1 MSEQVFFEEIPSP
14 LIPPPREGDRPVSQ
28 SQDKVSHLI
37 PSNSEGNPSPT
48 ERAAVVG
55 DEGALQMRE
64 RVFINPDNSINVE
77 KFQAYLNELPETDE
91 DYQTLMKDIEDSSK
105 EQSYWSINKFA
116 KDQKERF
123 IKVYNAIVN
132 HDLGLAVELMYSF
145 FQEECQGFDENVLL
159 KIKSGLER
167 LTGAK
172 LAGTALYN
180 VLSFV
185 SEHVDDLT
193 GRDENGIGSTQRL
206 LVGFDNIGQ
215 GLGDFIFSSEGL
227 FTMGAIA
234 GGEALLAKASST
246 LAPYVGAAIHSYFGA
261 EGVNMVGEGSY
272 KILTGSTL
280 EEVAEGGQE
289 IGHGLPLMGTAVR
302 AGGALYKGVKAK
314 IKPSPQPSPKGGS
327 DVSAIGSKAG
337 TQKADS
343 KIINE
348 QIRANLKQAG
358 FTEEELTKL
367 NGNLVSGVE
376 IKPENAKAVT
386 EFCIWAKEN
395 NADIQYV
402 VSSTNNLYST
412 ITRANLESI
421 KSILSLEKEGYDG
434 YRLQKICTKYL
445 NEWSEEKAELI
456 KDILTTDGMKERFND
471 YGCCSLIFE
480 QMDGIFN
487 KPDLKIDEIEHIFKI
502 GKEKIKSG
510 GHNIVSI
517 LANVRYYIE
526 NQELIKYY
534 SEKLNIPLDDIVR
547 KSVFND
553 INIPKDRELSET
565 ELNLFKVGMLVN
577 AKNIEYAKI
586 IEDNY
591 LKLTDREQLEDIG
604 ICILNTK
611 TREQAIIL
619 NRIIEEYPYLKEDDI
634 EYILSN
640 TKSEADCKAKLAMFD
655 IVNKHFR
662 HNGHLEGLYIPRHIR
677 AVVSN
682 VENMEQVEAKMLIS
696 DKLVE
701 FLHKDHCEDVVKNLD
716 NILYT
721 TTSKEIA
728 EARVKFLDSCLKNKI
743 EIVYYHGGDML
754 RYMQTIEQAEF
765 VDLVYGEKC
774 NNLIHVHGLIYPGY
788 PKNASKETLQLNIE
802 MLKLFTSDKKFYEET
817 RPEVLEIFGNIILTE
832 KPTEKHIEVL
842 KLYQNGEVSANM
854 LPILIDKKSKIDLKQ
869 LKTLQHKM
877 GRENVEKLSEND
889 LIVACKMVDVYKVNN
904 LNEITAAGK
913 KNFIRAL
920 VECNNGMFE
929 ISDEMMQMFP
939 LIPTNVEQYCGLM
952 RATVKSLGIETNPLT
967 PEGVNKF
974 SKSISDLSQSLASL
988 KDEDFA
994 SLHITQEFSREDFIS
1009 TVREKTKDLSQLEKQ
1024 KVYDYYGFELHH
1036 KLGGKYKKDERH
1048 QYTLTGYPVN
1058 LNNGKKLAEITD
1070 PNTKAVVESLRSD
1083 VVRFSEQNPIR
1094 CENKQVE
1101 ALLNEVVEAMPE
1113 IRSMIGRTQHGNNGT
1128 KGAHDFDVMQHSL
1141 KVMQKITQNPDF
1153 KKLNDSDQRIM
1164 LLASLLHDITK
1175 AEGVSDHTHASEG
1188 GFDTYYICK
1197 KLNLTEDEE
1206 LKLFN
1211 LTRLHEWLN
1220 FVNKSK
1226 SEEQL
1231 TKRLQ
1236 SVAFDMQN
1244 GNLFD
1249 MALIFTHA
1257 DLKAVKADDTFH
1269 DTRLGNTRAVFDKD
1283 GNRVFGVEPS
1293 PLIPPPR
1300 EGNSITPPQPSRVVN
1315 AAFVRKSHGETAD
1328 IYAERIR
1335 GYIHELQKT
1344 RPLTPT
1350 TKVPTMSEIK
1360 SRLKVNPDG
1369 STQFKGVFVDKDGLV
1384 VIKVNDVE
1392 DWEGIGFPKGTTTK
1406 GIKANV
1412 KNHGEQRHE
1421 IETGNFKLMMHGLD
1435 YPNQLVKF
1443 EKFTL
1448 PDTKELLSITYTER
1462 PETKSRFFRPQ
1473 GVGLDFDPEHVH
1485 GGGETDAGS
1494 GCGKTVD
1501 DFKKDY
1507 IFGGEREGDR
1517 VFTANIVKKVT
1528 GMSDEEYIKF
1538 YDENKNKSW
1547 QDIEPPELADKLIK
1561 AYAEEIKST
1570 VRGARRA
1577 YTEYYGSKVK
1587 RVNST
1592 WVYSVD
1598 YNEKINNPLE
1608 FLNRT
1613 ELTDGEQHA
1622 RKIGYEDVKPVSERT
1637 SFLREFSHEH
1647 DIPMLIFGE

>member
-1 MSEQVFFEEIPSP
+1 M
-14 LIPPPREGDRPVSQ
+14 
-28 SQDKVSHLI
+28 
-37 PSNSEGNPSPT
+37 
-48 ERAAVVG
+48 
-55 DEGALQMRE
+55 
-64 RVFINPDNSINVE
+64 
-77 KFQAYLNELPETDE
+77 
-91 DYQTLMKDIEDSSK
+91 
-105 EQSYWSINKFA
+105 
-116 KDQKERF
+116 
-123 IKVYNAIVN
+123 
-132 HDLGLAVELMYSF
+132 
-145 FQEECQGFDENVLL
+145 L
-159 KIKSGLER
+159 KI
-167 LTGAK
+167 
-172 LAGTALYN
+172 
-180 VLSFV
+180 
-185 SEHVDDLT
+185 
-193 GRDENGIGSTQRL
+193 
-206 LVGFDNIGQ
+206 
-215 GLGDFIFSSEGL
+215 
-227 FTMGAIA
+227 
-234 GGEALLAKASST
+234 
-246 LAPYVGAAIHSYFGA
+246 
-261 EGVNMVGEGSY
+261 
-272 KILTGSTL
+272 
-280 EEVAEGGQE
+280 
-289 IGHGLPLMGTAVR
+289 
-302 AGGALYKGVKAK
+302 
-314 IKPSPQPSPKGGS
+314 
-327 DVSAIGSKAG
+327 
-337 TQKADS
+337 
-343 KIINE
+343 
-348 QIRANLKQAG
+348 
-358 FTEEELTKL
+358 
-367 NGNLVSGVE
+367 
-376 IKPENAKAVT
+376 
-386 EFCIWAKEN
+386 
-395 NADIQYV
+395 
-402 VSSTNNLYST
+402 
-412 ITRANLESI
+412 
-421 KSILSLEKEGYDG
+421 
-434 YRLQKICTKYL
+434 
-445 NEWSEEKAELI
+445 
-456 KDILTTDGMKERFND
+456 
-471 YGCCSLIFE
+471 
-480 QMDGIFN
+480 
-487 KPDLKIDEIEHIFKI
+487 
-502 GKEKIKSG
+502 
-510 GHNIVSI
+510 
-517 LANVRYYIE
+517 
-526 NQELIKYY
+526 
-534 SEKLNIPLDDIVR
+534 
-547 KSVFND
+547 
-553 INIPKDRELSET
+553 
-565 ELNLFKVGMLVN
+565 
-577 AKNIEYAKI
+577 
-586 IEDNY
+586 
-591 LKLTDREQLEDIG
+591 
-604 ICILNTK
+604 
-611 TREQAIIL
+611 
-619 NRIIEEYPYLKEDDI
+619 
-634 EYILSN
+634 
-640 TKSEADCKAKLAMFD
+640 
-655 IVNKHFR
+655 
-662 HNGHLEGLYIPRHIR
+662 
-677 AVVSN
+677 
-682 VENMEQVEAKMLIS
+682 
-696 DKLVE
+696 
-701 FLHKDHCEDVVKNLD
+701 
-716 NILYT
+716 
-721 TTSKEIA
+721 
-728 EARVKFLDSCLKNKI
+728 
-743 EIVYYHGGDML
+743 
-754 RYMQTIEQAEF
+754 
-765 VDLVYGEKC
+765 
-774 NNLIHVHGLIYPGY
+774 
-788 PKNASKETLQLNIE
+788 
-802 MLKLFTSDKKFYEET
+802 FTSDKKLYEET
-817 RPEVLEIFGNIILTE
+817 DKSKLSLLYNLFINTSE
-832 KPTEKHIEVL
+832 PTQKHVEVL
-842 KLYQNGEVSANM
+842 KEYQKGEISNINV
-854 LPILIDKKSKIDLKQ
+854 LPILVKKNNSIDIKQYKK
-869 LKTLQHKM
+869 LQHKM

-889 LIVACKMVDVYKVNN
+889 LIVACKMVDVYKVTN

-929 ISDEMMQMFP
+929 ISDEMKQMFP
-939 LIPTNVEQYCGLM
+939 LIPTDVDQYCGLI

-988 KDEDFA
+988 KDEEFA

-1036 KLGGKYKKDERH
+1036 KLAREQRKE
-1048 QYTLTGYPVN
+1048 YTLTGYPVN

-1083 VVRFSEQNPIR
+1083 VIRFSEQNPIR

-1153 KKLNDSDQRIM
+1153 KKLNESDQRIM

-1269 DTRLGNTRAVFDKD
+1269 DTRLGDTRAVFDKD
-1283 GNRVFGVEPS
+1283 NNRIFEKSV
-1293 PLIPPPR
+1293 
-1300 EGNSITPPQPSRVVN
+1300 
-1315 AAFVRKSHGETAD
+1315 AAQGAKKSHGETAD

-1412 KNHGEQRHE
+1412 KNHGEERHE
-1421 IETGNFKLMMHGLD
+1421 VETGNFKLMMHGLD

-1473 GVGLDFDPEHVH
+1473 GVGLDFDAEHVH

-1547 QDIEPPELADKLIK
+1547 QEIEPPELAEKLIK

>member
-1 MSEQVFFEEIPSP
+1 M
-14 LIPPPREGDRPVSQ
+14 
-28 SQDKVSHLI
+28 
-37 PSNSEGNPSPT
+37 
-48 ERAAVVG
+48 
-55 DEGALQMRE
+55 
-64 RVFINPDNSINVE
+64 
-77 KFQAYLNELPETDE
+77 NELPETDE
-91 DYQTLMKDIEDSSK
+91 AYQTLIKDINDASK
-105 EQSYWSINKFA
+105 EQSYWSIEKFA
-116 KDQKERF
+116 NDQKERF
-123 IKVYNAIVN
+123 LSVYQAIS
-132 HDLGLAVELMYSF
+132 DGEFSKAGELMYSF
-145 FQEECQGFDENVLL
+145 FQEECRGFDENVLL

-172 LAGTALYN
+172 WAGPALYN

-185 SEHVDDLT
+185 SEHADDLI
-193 GRDENGIGSTQRL
+193 GKDENRIGSTQRL

-215 GLGDFIFSSEGL
+215 GLGDFIFSTEGL

-246 LAPYVGAAIHSYFGA
+246 LAPYIGAVIHSYFGA
-261 EGVNMVGEGSY
+261 EGTMMVADGTV
-272 KILTGSTL
+272 KVATGKTL
-280 EEVAEGGQE
+280 EEIAEGGQE
-289 IGHGLPLMGTAVR
+289 IGHGLPLMGTVVR

-314 IKPSPQPSPKGGS
+314 INPTPQSPPARGGEANNSTSTLPVQGGSEVSAKGGKT
-327 DVSAIGSKAG
+327 SAQKTESKVV
-337 TQKADS
+337 
-343 KIINE
+343 NE

-358 FTEEELTKL
+358 FTEEELAKIQ
-367 NGNLVSGVE
+367 GNLDWINV
-376 IKPENAKAVT
+376 KPENAEALT
-386 EFCIWAKEN
+386 DFCKWAKEN
-395 NADIQYV
+395 DIAVEYDAAFKD
-402 VSSTNNLYST
+402 NLYT
-412 ITRANLESI
+412 AITKSNLESI

-434 YRLQKICTKYL
+434 YNLQKLCAKYL
-445 NEWSEEKAELI
+445 NEENAGFI
-456 KDILTTDGMKERFND
+456 KDILTFEGMKEDFND
-471 YGCCSLIFE
+471 YGLRSYMFEKMDEIFY
-480 QMDGIFN
+480 QKDV
-487 KPDLKIDEIEHIFKI
+487 KIDELHNMFTLQREYQ
-502 GKEKIKSG
+502 KELLKSG
-510 GHNIVSI
+510 KGHKNESTIANILENMS
-517 LANVRYYIE
+517 YYI
-526 NQELIKYY
+526 NIKKAVDFYAD
-534 SEKLNIPLDDIVR
+534 KLNIPKETILKQLSPMR
-547 KSVFND
+547 YSK
-553 INIPKDRELSET
+553 PKDYKPSEDEL
-565 ELNLFKVGMLVN
+565 
-577 AKNIEYAKI
+577 KI
-586 IEDNY
+586 DIFYSFLDGPDTVISKIYEENFF
-591 LKLTDREQLEDIG
+591 KLTDTEQIENVCSCFPLVE
-604 ICILNTK
+604 TK
-611 TREQAIIL
+611 EQAIIL
-619 NRIIEEYPYLKEDDI
+619 NRIIEEQPYMETDNI
-634 EYILSN
+634 QRILNRTTNESV
-640 TKSEADCKAKLAMFD
+640 CKAKIAMFD
-655 IVNKHFR
+655 AINDACDKAYHWESQAYIRQRIPYIVYNI
-662 HNGHLEGLYIPRHIR
+662 ET
-677 AVVSN
+677 
-682 VENMEQVEAKMLIS
+682 MEQVEAKTFLINKFIEFF
-696 DKLVE
+696 DKVRHQEEL
-701 FLHKDHCEDVVKNLD
+701 LKSLD
-716 NILYT
+716 GILIT
-721 TTSKEIA
+721 TTSTEIA
-728 EARVKFLDSCLKNKI
+728 QARAKILDTYLKNLPSDSRNTLYECCGALCKI
-743 EIVYYHGGDML
+743 T
-754 RYMQTIEQAEF
+754 QTMEQAEF
-765 VDLVYGEKC
+765 ADLIFSDKC
-774 NNLIHVHGLIYPGY
+774 TNLRKNHGIVWPGI
-788 PKNASKETLQLNIE
+788 PTNKNKEELQYNLE
-802 MLKLFTSDKKFYEET
+802 MLKIFTSDKKLYG
-817 RPEVLEIFGNIILTE
+817 EIDRDKLDILYYKFLNAE
-832 KPTEKHIEVL
+832 HPTQKHVEVL
-842 KLYQNGEVSANM
+842 KEYQKGEISNVNV
-854 LPILIDKKSKIDLKQ
+854 LPILVRKNNSIDIKQYKK
-869 LKTLQHKM
+869 LQHKM

-889 LIVACKMVDVYKVNN
+889 LIVACKMVDVYNVKS

-913 KNFIRAL
+913 KKFIRAL

-929 ISDEMMQMFP
+929 ISDEMKQMFP
-939 LIPTNVEQYCGLM
+939 IIPTDVDQYCGLM

-967 PEGVNKF
+967 PEQRITMFNHSMKN
-974 SKSISDLSQSLASL
+974 LSESLASL
-988 KDEDFA
+988 KDEEFA

-1009 TVREKTKDLSQLEKQ
+1009 TVREKTKGLSQLEKQ

-1036 KLGGKYKKDERH
+1036 KLAREQRKE
-1048 QYTLTGYPVN
+1048 YTLTGYPVN

-1083 VVRFSEQNPIR
+1083 VIRFSEQNPIR

-1113 IRSMIGRTQHGNNGT
+1113 IRSMIGRAQHGNNGT

-1153 KKLNDSDQRIM
+1153 KKLDESDQRIM

-1269 DTRLGNTRAVFDKD
+1269 DTRVGNTRAVFDKD
-1283 GNRVFGVEPS
+1283 GNRVFGEVTVTPNPS
-1293 PLIPPPR
+1293 PLNG
-1300 EGNSITPPQPSRVVN
+1300 EGNSITPPQPSPSGEEVN
-1315 AAFVRKSHGETAD
+1315 GMNPSKDGVSAPYGEDKGGVSYTRKSHGETAD

-1350 TKVPTMSEIK
+1350 TKVPTMSEIR

-1412 KNHGEQRHE
+1412 RNHGEERHE
-1421 IETGNFKLMMHGLD
+1421 VETGNFKLMMHGLD

-1517 VFTANIVKKVT
+1517 AFTANIVKKVT

-1547 QDIEPPELADKLIK
+1547 QEIEPPELADKLIK

-1570 VRGARRA
+1570 ARGARRA

-1613 ELTDGEQHA
+1613 ELTDGEQNA